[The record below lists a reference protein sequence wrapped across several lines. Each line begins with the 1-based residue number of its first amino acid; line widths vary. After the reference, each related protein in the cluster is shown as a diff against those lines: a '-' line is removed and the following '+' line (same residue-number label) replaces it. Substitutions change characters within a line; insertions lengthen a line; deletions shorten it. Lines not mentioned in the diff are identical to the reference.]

1 MQAEK
6 IAAEQ
11 FNANSAKYSNYNQRI
26 GKLQSL
32 IYQGGSERKQSTT
45 ESNSA

>member
-11 FNANSAKYSNYNQRI
+11 FNINSAKYANYSQRI

-32 IYQGGSERKQSTT
+32 IY
-45 ESNSA
+45 